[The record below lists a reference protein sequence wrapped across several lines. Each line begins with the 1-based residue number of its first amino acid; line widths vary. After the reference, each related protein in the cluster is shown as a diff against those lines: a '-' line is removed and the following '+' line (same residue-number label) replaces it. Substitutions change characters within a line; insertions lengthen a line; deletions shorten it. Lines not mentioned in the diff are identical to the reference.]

1 MTDLTK
7 KGYVLR
13 LLNSNL
19 TKGLR
24 SPEIERLV
32 FDKYDNSIVHC
43 LLSYKTGLFY
53 REGKELF
60 FRVKKDGRKAWKL
73 INSNIVD
80 SIRVWLDSH
89 ATSKVKNF

>member
-1 MTDLTK
+1 MTDLSK

-32 FDKYDNSIVHC
+32 FDKYDSSIVHC

-53 REGKELF
+53 REGKDLVF
-60 FRVKKDGRKAWKL
+60 LVKKDGRKAWKL
-73 INSNIVD
+73 IDSNIVN
-80 SIRVWLDSH
+80 SIRVWLDNH
-89 ATSKVKNF
+89 ATSRVKNF